1 LSKREENRAV
11 ARLIYQLCR
20 TQAPQE
26 VIETRAY
33 AEGQRLGLTRD
44 DVIRVAIW
52 IAAKA
57 KHGRAA

>member
-1 LSKREENRAV
+1 V

-20 TQAPQE
+20 EQAPQK

-33 AEGQRLGLTRD
+33 AEGERLGLTRD